1 VKSYPQRGI
10 EDPPERG
17 YFYLQQSKGGET
29 KVKMEI
35 RQPETRIL
43 TIQGGEYLLC
53 QPRIK
58 QAVEGKLTE
67 ADRSRCSLES

>member
-1 VKSYPQRGI
+1 
-10 EDPPERG
+10 
-17 YFYLQQSKGGET
+17 
-29 KVKMEI
+29 MEI

-43 TIQGGEYLLC
+43 TIQGGEYLLY